1 MTNFMNKTL
10 YLKIVLIV
18 SSAFFLNG
26 CDRISDRVKNS
37 LENNVYWSD
46 SNNLIEFTFQGTR
59 KNVGTGSIMIGEERV
74 EGMFSFG
81 AHYCDLT
88 FSIAIEMGLMK
99 SRDFPIDYYSEN
111 KMIIRTE
118 RQEEGFSRYGKQLTL
133 ERRKLSENNLDAK
146 YFIGS
151 GWQDEFDNLHIYYAY
166 SPTWSCEGRLFGEK
180 FDFNFLENKHFS
192 IVFPDG
198 DMVLGTY
205 LSFKDGS
212 IMLKVSEGYRLF
224 EFGNNIKLTNKTK

>member
-1 MTNFMNKTL
+1 MNKTL

-26 CDRISDRVKNS
+26 CDKISDRVKNS

-46 SNNLIEFTFQGTR
+46 PNNLIEFTFQGIS
-59 KNVGTGSIMIGEERV
+59 KNAGPGSILLGEERV
-74 EGMFSFG
+74 EGVFTFTT
-81 AHYCDLT
+81 HYCDLFFFIKT
-88 FSIAIEMGLMK
+88 EMGMMG
-99 SRDFPIDYYSEN
+99 RANFPIDYCSES
-111 KMIIRTE
+111 KMIIRTKGL
-118 RQEEGFSRYGKQLTL
+118 QEEFQYYGEHLTL
-133 ERRKLSENNLDAK
+133 EKRKLSENNLDAK
-146 YFIGS
+146 YFINS

-212 IMLKVSEGYRLF
+212 IMLNVSEGYRLF
-224 EFGNNIKLTNKTK
+224 EFGNNIKLTNKAK